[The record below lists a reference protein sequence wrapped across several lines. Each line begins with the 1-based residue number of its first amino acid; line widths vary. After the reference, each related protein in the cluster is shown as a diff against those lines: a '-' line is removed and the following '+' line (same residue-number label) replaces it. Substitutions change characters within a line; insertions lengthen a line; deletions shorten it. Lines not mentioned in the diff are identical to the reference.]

1 MELAKAYQPQ
11 DYEDEIY
18 KKWLDSGYFNPDNL
32 PFETDEHYSIM
43 MPPPNATGV
52 LHLGHASMVAIEDTM
67 IRYNRLLGKKAL
79 WLPGTDHAAIA
90 TQTKV
95 EKIIAEEGETRHSLG
110 REKFLERVKE
120 YVAETQETIRTQI
133 KKVGASCDWG
143 REAYTLDDNLSYAVK
158 DIFIKMYNDKLVYRG
173 PRIVNWCP
181 RCGSTLADDEVEYK
195 EENTKLY
202 YFKYNKDFPFVI
214 STTRPETK
222 LGDTAIAVHPDD
234 DRFKEYIGQEIETEF
249 LGIPLKLTVIADEEV
264 DPEFGT
270 GVLGVTPA
278 HSVVDY
284 EMKEKHNLR
293 TIEVIDQ
300 KGNIK
305 EGFAEF
311 SGLSA
316 TEARELIVKR
326 LVEENLLEKEEDV
339 QHNISVCYRC
349 DTAIEPLISTQW
361 FVDVNKEIPNRENKT
376 LKELALEAVNGG
388 LFGDKEKEIQ
398 IIPERFVK
406 TYNHWMENLRPWCI
420 SRQIW
425 WGHRIPVFYC
435 DDCGEIIVSHETPE
449 ICAECKS
456 KNIRQD
462 EDTLDTWFSS
472 GLWTFSPLGWPNE
485 EAADLKN
492 YHPTDVL
499 ETGYDILF
507 FWIARMILMTTYAL
521 GDIPFKTAYLHGMVR
536 DKEGKKMSKSL
547 GNGIDPLEM
556 TEKYGTDAL
565 RLSLILGNSP
575 GGDIPMYAE
584 KVEGYRNFVNKLWNI
599 SRFILSKIENPRYI
613 SERPEAKTL
622 SDKWLLAKLDEL
634 KENYFVQMD
643 KYNLSVAGES
653 LRVFAGDVFAD
664 WYLEIAKIEDGKDE
678 ILLYILRNLLQLWH
692 PFIPFV
698 TEVIWE
704 NFKADDLLMISTF
717 DKSEKLENS
726 EIIFK
731 DFELLQSVVSS
742 IRNIKN
748 EYKVNSRDLVV
759 SYKTENSK
767 IIEENKEII
776 IQLSKIKELNLTE
789 KAEEGS
795 VNKVLDG
802 VELFIELNDLVDMD
816 KERERIS
823 KEIENF
829 QNLLKIVEGK
839 LNNKE
844 FVDNAPKIVVDKEK
858 EKQSQYQEK
867 LEKMETELKNL
878 S

>member
-1 MELAKAYQPQ
+1 MNLAKAYQPQ
-11 DYEDEIY
+11 DYEDGIY
-18 KKWLDSGYFNPDNL
+18 QKWLDSGYFNPDNL

-52 LHLGHASMVAIEDTM
+52 LHLGHASMLAIEDTM
-67 IRYNRLLGKKAL
+67 IRYNRLLGKKTL

-110 REKFLERVKE
+110 REKFLERVRE
-120 YVAETQETIRTQI
+120 YVGKTQDTIRNQI
-133 KKVGASCDWG
+133 KKVGASCDWS

-158 DIFIKMYNDKLVYRG
+158 EIFIKMYEDNLVYRG

-234 DRFKEYIGQEIETEF
+234 ERFKEYIGKEIETNF
-249 LGIPLKLTVIADEEV
+249 LGIDLKLKVIADEEV

-300 KGNIK
+300 EGNIK
-305 EGFAEF
+305 DGFAEF

-316 TEARELIVKR
+316 VEARALIVKR
-326 LVEENLLEKEEDV
+326 LDEAGLLEKTEDV

-349 DTAIEPLISTQW
+349 GTAIEPLISTQW
-361 FVDVNKEIPNRENKT
+361 FVDVNKEIPRRENKT

-388 LFGDKEKEIQ
+388 LLGDKKKEIQ

-435 DDCGEIIVSHETPE
+435 DDCGEVIVSHDSPE
-449 ICAECKS
+449 LCNKCNS

-472 GLWTFSPLGWPNE
+472 GLWTFSPLGWPDENSV
-485 EAADLKN
+485 DLKN

-521 GDIPFKTAYLHGMVR
+521 GEIPFKIAYLHGMVR
-536 DKEGKKMSKSL
+536 DKEGRKMSKSL
-547 GNGIDPLEM
+547 GNGIDPLDM
-556 TEKYGTDAL
+556 SKKYGTDAL

-575 GGDIPMYAE
+575 GSDIPMYAE

-599 SRFILSKIENPRYI
+599 SRFVLSKIENPHYV
-613 SERPEAKTL
+613 SERPKAKTL
-622 SDKWLLAKLDEL
+622 SDKWLFAKLDEL
-634 KENYFVQMD
+634 KENYFLQMD
-643 KYNLSVAGES
+643 KYNLAIAGDA
-653 LRVFAGDVFAD
+653 LRVFAGDIFAD
-664 WYLEIAKIEDGKDE
+664 WYLEIAKIEEGKDE

-704 NFKADDLLMISTF
+704 NFNAEDLLLVSVF
-717 DKSEKLENS
+717 DKFEKLES
-726 EIIFK
+726 PDVVFK
-731 DFELLQSVVSS
+731 DFELLQNVVSS

-748 EYKVNSRDLVV
+748 EYKINSRDLVV
-759 SYKTENSK
+759 SYKTEKSK

-776 IQLSKIKELNLTE
+776 IQLAKIKELNLIE
-789 KAEEGS
+789 KEAVGS
-795 VNKVLDG
+795 VKKVLDG
-802 VELFIELNDLVDMD
+802 LELFVQLNDLIDPEKE
-816 KERERIS
+816 KERLS
-823 KEIENF
+823 KEIEKF
-829 QNLLKIVEGK
+829 QKLLKTVEGK
-839 LNNKE
+839 LNNTE
-844 FVDNAPKIVVDKEK
+844 FIDNAPEIVVNKEK
-858 EKQSQYQEK
+858 EKQLQYQEK
-867 LEKMETELKNL
+867 LEKMGMELGKL
-878 S
+878 